1 MFYLSW
7 QKVDLEKVKEL
18 NRILE
23 EAGDTRAEKGHDLLT
38 KGAPIHHQKKYI
50 NSLFSHIRD
59 VRIVLKQKN

>member
-1 MFYLSW
+1 MFYLSG

-50 NSLFSHIRD
+50 T
-59 VRIVLKQKN
+59 